1 MPLIDSYCV
10 SFVSIL
16 LSAQNRKHCAICK
29 CPRDVHDVTHKES
42 VNVHDRLG
50 LNKEGEEEH
59 QHRHQHQQQ
68 QHPQLPASSSRV
80 MPLNKG
86 ARPTSSDVYSWI
98 PAGLTPDQV
107 KYSPTGGRNTNISF
121 PLLFPPSLLPAAR
134 EGVED
139 CVGSRRSGRHEKWWN
154 KSRHLERASS
164 SPFSIFTLTD
174 GVTLAT
180 FSNQGQQTRL
190 RWRLGAGRYAAV
202 SPVRDPSGR

>member
-107 KYSPTGGRNTNISF
+107 KYSPTGGEKYKYFFSP
-121 PLLFPPSLLPAAR
+121 PLSSLPPSYR
-134 EGVED
+134 
-139 CVGSRRSGRHEKWWN
+139 
-154 KSRHLERASS
+154 
-164 SPFSIFTLTD
+164 
-174 GVTLAT
+174 
-180 FSNQGQQTRL
+180 
-190 RWRLGAGRYAAV
+190 RLGKGWRIVLAPADPAGMRNGGIN
-202 SPVRDPSGR
+202 PDTLNGRRRRLFLYLH